1 MVRVELRFLSPDV
14 YCLLTLPKKEQKY
27 VLQQR
32 KMFGTSFGR
41 SWDMKNRPCNWNDF
55 PEKSRKTGIMG
66 MTTIRSLSGKGG
78 KIPEGGF
85 NLAPSQKKHEPI
97 H

>member
-1 MVRVELRFLSPDV
+1 M
-14 YCLLTLPKKEQKY
+14 YCSREKCLEP
-27 VLQQR
+27 VLEGHETW
-32 KMFGTSFGR
+32 KIDPAIEMI
-41 SWDMKNRPCNWNDF
+41 F

-85 NLAPSQKKHEPI
+85 NLVPSSKKTRTNSLTYV
-97 H
+97 